1 MMTENFA
8 LEDILFGEDYTD
20 EEKDEIISE
29 AMTEI
34 MELKINVNRTICIR
48 GCRIAQRNPRIVC
61 AYSALISRNARKKN
75 KSL

>member
-34 MELKINVNRTICIR
+34 MELKINVNRTAI
-48 GCRIAQRNPRIVC
+48 QD
-61 AYSALISRNARKKN
+61 KN
-75 KSL
+75 S